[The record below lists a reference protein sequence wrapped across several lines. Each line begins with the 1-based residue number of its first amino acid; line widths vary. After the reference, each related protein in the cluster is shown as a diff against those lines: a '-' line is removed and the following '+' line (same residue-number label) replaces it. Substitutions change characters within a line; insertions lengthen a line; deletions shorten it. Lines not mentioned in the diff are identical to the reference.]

1 MTADLPPPPV
11 PPEADLKD
19 FAFTP
24 IYRARLFGS
33 AFHARASD
41 AEWRAGVTLW
51 LKCQDQSPAGSLPK
65 DDVELC
71 RLAEFGRDMKS
82 WRKVKAMAL
91 HGWYECSDGRLYH
104 NVCSETAAEQWQ
116 SKIAHSRQTLMAR
129 IAKAEKRLKTETD
142 QTRRQEIEQQ
152 VVEMRQKLS
161 AIPQQGV
168 SAPGGTP
175 AAGPVTDAATVP
187 ATDHPAEPAA
197 DLETGLNSKG
207 QGQGQGSLEEDQKAP
222 PSGGKPP
229 GEPAITSPLD
239 LKAEVWRV
247 GKAFLAER
255 GVGTKPAG
263 ELIGKWRRDHGDIAV
278 LNALAA
284 AQAEVAQEPIAFIT
298 ACLKAKPKNGDHDGR
313 TARQREIE
321 DLRAEQEHAGRAAG
335 RGELGGIFGA

>member
-1 MTADLPPPPV
+1 V

-82 WRKVKAMAL
+82 WKKVKAMAL
-91 HGWYECSDGRLYH
+91 HGWHECSDGRLYH
-104 NVCSETAAEQWQ
+104 SVCSETAAEQWQ

-152 VVEMRQKLS
+152 VAEMRQKLS
-161 AIPQQGV
+161 SIPQQGASLPAGSSAAGSVTDGATV
-168 SAPGGTP
+168 SVTDVPTGP
-175 AAGPVTDAATVP
+175 AAG
-187 ATDHPAEPAA
+187 
-197 DLETGLNSKG
+197 LETGLNSKG
-207 QGQGQGSLEEDQKAP
+207 QGQGQGSLEEDQKAA
-222 PSGGKPP
+222 PSGGEPP
-229 GEPAITSPLD
+229 GEPAITTPLD
-239 LKAEVWRV
+239 LKAEVWRI
-247 GKAFLAER
+247 GKAFLAKC
-255 GVGTKPAG
+255 GVEPKPAG
-263 ELIGKWRRDHGDIAV
+263 ELIGKWRRDHGDLAV
-278 LNALAA
+278 INALAS

-298 ACLKAKPKNGDHDGR
+298 ACLKAKQKNGDHDGR
-313 TARQREIE
+313 TARQREI
-321 DLRAEQEHAGRAAG
+321 DARRAQQGDAFRAALD
-335 RGELGGIFGA
+335 RGMEPGE